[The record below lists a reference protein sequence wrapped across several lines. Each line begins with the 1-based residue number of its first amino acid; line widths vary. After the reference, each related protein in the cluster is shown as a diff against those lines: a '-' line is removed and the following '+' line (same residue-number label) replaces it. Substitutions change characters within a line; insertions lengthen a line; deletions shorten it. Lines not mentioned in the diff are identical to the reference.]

1 MKTRI
6 PEGYPG
12 RTVIHRTE
20 PYPVTGYYELLHKGR
35 TMSDDLNNRGQQ
47 DRIRINVNEEHEVRY
62 WTEELGVTREELEQA
77 VKTVGVMVE
86 DMRKPLET

>member
-1 MKTRI
+1 
-6 PEGYPG
+6 
-12 RTVIHRTE
+12 
-20 PYPVTGYYELLHKGR
+20 
-35 TMSDDLNNRGQQ
+35 MSDDLNNRGQQ